1 MKKLFKITIKPEYL
15 EECLALISENTIRCR
30 SDPGNVI
37 SEAYQSLDD
46 PCVVYLL
53 SAFDTEENEK
63 LHEGSEGDK
72 AFIRKMQG
80 KEAAPVEM
88 LNWRPLV

>member
-1 MKKLFKITIKPEYL
+1 MKKLFKITLKPEAL
-15 EECLALISENTIRCR
+15 EETLPLITEHTVRCR
-30 SDPGNVI
+30 SDRGNVI

-53 SAFDTEENEK
+53 SAFDTPENEK

-88 LNWRPLV
+88 LNWRQLV

>member
-15 EECLALISENTIRCR
+15 EECLALISEHTVHCR
-30 SDPGNVI
+30 SDQGNVI

-53 SAFDTEENEK
+53 SAFDTPENEK
-63 LHEGSEGDK
+63 LHEQSEGDK
-72 AFIRKMQG
+72 AFIQKMQG
-80 KEAAPVEM
+80 KEAAPAEM
-88 LNWRPLV
+88 LAWRQLV